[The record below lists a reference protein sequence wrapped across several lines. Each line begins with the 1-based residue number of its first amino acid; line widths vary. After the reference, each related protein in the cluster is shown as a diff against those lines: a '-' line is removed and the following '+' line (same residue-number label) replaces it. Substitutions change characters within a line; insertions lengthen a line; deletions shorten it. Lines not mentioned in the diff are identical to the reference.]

1 MSPWPTL
8 LGLNLWL
15 VGLVVPLVLGRGV
28 VSASAWLFA
37 VPTPLAL
44 LAGLLLRRTV
54 LAPGL
59 LLLGVPLLT
68 LLPVAE
74 GALAAPRLHPRPA
87 TVLLLGVLAAY
98 LAAASSLLASR
109 RGAASEPP
117 EWQAVAMAPV
127 PTSSRLR
134 RRIATHVLLGLLCA
148 AVPALFF
155 YAITLHPEHVRA
167 LRGLVGTP
175 ARLGGLQAALLAAVT
190 MVFCVVFRFAVMAP
204 LTAHLAHDRGLRGQL
219 QALRAA
225 GRRGRPRPQLYV
237 AMALA
242 LCSMGLLIWWSL

>member
-15 VGLVVPLVLGRGV
+15 VGLVVPLVLGHGL
-28 VSASAWLFA
+28 VSPSAWLFA

-44 LAGLLLRRTV
+44 GAGLVLRRTA
-54 LAPGL
+54 LGPGL

-68 LLPVAE
+68 LLPVAD

-98 LAAASSLLASR
+98 LASVSALLAARR
-109 RGAASEPP
+109 RGAAAPTAWETV
-117 EWQAVAMAPV
+117 AVAQA
-127 PTSSRLR
+127 PTSRRLK
-134 RRIATHVLLGLLCA
+134 RRIATYVLLGLTCA
-148 AVPALFF
+148 AVPALFL
-155 YAITLHPEHVRA
+155 YAIALHPEHVRA

-175 ARLGGLQAALLAAVT
+175 ARLGGIQAALLSAVT

-204 LTAHLAHDRGLRGQL
+204 LTAHLGHDRGLRGQL
-219 QALRAA
+219 QALRAS
-225 GRRGRPRPQLYV
+225 GRRGRPRPHLYV